1 MALAPSKVALMKK
14 LLASAL
20 LAIGLILNVE
30 AQTTRPGPP
39 FVVDSPGPPFV
50 VDSPGPPSGVNPPGR
65 PTFSVPDAGS
75 TALLLGLGFAA
86 LAAVR
91 RKINQG

>member
-1 MALAPSKVALMKK
+1 MKK
-14 LLASAL
+14 FLASAL
-20 LAIGLILNVE
+20 LAMGLILNVE

-39 FVVDSPGPPFV
+39 V
-50 VDSPGPPSGVNPPGR
+50 GVNPPGP
-65 PTFSVPDAGS
+65 PTFSVPEPGS

-86 LAAVR
+86 LTAVR

>member
-1 MALAPSKVALMKK
+1 MKK

-20 LAIGLILNVE
+20 LAMGLILNVE
-30 AQTTRPGPP
+30 AGPPGPP
-39 FVVDSPGPPFV
+39 FVVNPPGPPFV
-50 VDSPGPPSGVNPPGR
+50 VNPPGS
-65 PTFSVPDAGS
+65 PTFSVPDGGS
-75 TALLLGLGFAA
+75 TVLLLGLGLAA